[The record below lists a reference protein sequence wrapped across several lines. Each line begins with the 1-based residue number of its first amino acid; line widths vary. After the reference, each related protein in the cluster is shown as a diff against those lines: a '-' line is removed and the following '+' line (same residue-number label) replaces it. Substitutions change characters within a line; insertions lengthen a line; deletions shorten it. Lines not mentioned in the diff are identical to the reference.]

1 MYNMKEY
8 DYSARGDGPDNR
20 AEELKQFKMT
30 PEKEEASAVIKEII
44 ELYEELGQVNEAIEM
59 LEPFKKVE
67 RQFNEL
73 KRRRD
78 VIVAR
83 LIELEEIT
91 KKEAE
96 RTFRMGGA
104 ALLGA
109 RTGAR
114 ECAATLM
121 VDYMF
126 AGGNFRGLTRYN
138 EATGYLGAIK
148 KEFGRQLLDDEESS
162 E

>member
-1 MYNMKEY
+1 MKEY
-8 DYSARGDGPDNR
+8 DYSVRGDGPDNR

-83 LIELEEIT
+83 LIEDR
-91 KKEAE
+91 KS
-96 RTFRMGGA
+96 
-104 ALLGA
+104 
-109 RTGAR
+109 
-114 ECAATLM
+114 
-121 VDYMF
+121 
-126 AGGNFRGLTRYN
+126 TRLN
-138 EATGYLGAIK
+138 
-148 KEFGRQLLDDEESS
+148 SS
-162 E
+162 H